1 VTSLVEFS
9 TRPLPERWRYP
20 AEREGGEMIA
30 CDNRFDDEPA
40 RRELAVQPRNW
51 DDVVADTLTWLVDA
65 GHLPA
70 RYRPAAADRT
80 PVPT

>member
-1 VTSLVEFS
+1 
-9 TRPLPERWRYP
+9 
-20 AEREGGEMIA
+20 MIA